1 MDMKKTAF
9 EDNIKR
15 IEEIIRKIEGSQISL
30 DDSVKYFE
38 EGMKLIKEC
47 EIKLE
52 STKQKVV
59 KLVSKDGIVVE
70 EPLDTGEEDE
80 L

>member
-1 MDMKKTAF
+1 MKKTAF

>member
-1 MDMKKTAF
+1 MKKTAF

-70 EPLDTGEEDE
+70 EPLDTGEKDE